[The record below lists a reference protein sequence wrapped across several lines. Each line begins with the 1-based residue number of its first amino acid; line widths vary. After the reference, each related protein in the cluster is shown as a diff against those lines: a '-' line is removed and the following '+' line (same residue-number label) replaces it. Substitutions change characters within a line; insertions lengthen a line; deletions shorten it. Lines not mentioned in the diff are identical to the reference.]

1 MPVAPGAAGCPRM
14 HKPRCRAVVRCAA
27 FAAVIAAIALVGCET
42 APRSPEPSSADTQ
55 APQRHIVRSGELR
68 RIMQRLEALMNDRVQ
83 ADLALDLKRNETAD
97 ALADVAGEL
106 AAAASSMS
114 RHGVTASLDE
124 AGRAQFNA
132 YALELRREAEILRA
146 AAAEHRFVASANQ
159 FHRLNNAC
167 AGCHSLFRA
176 R

>member
-1 MPVAPGAAGCPRM
+1 VGL
-14 HKPRCRAVVRCAA
+14 
-27 FAAVIAAIALVGCET
+27 AAVLAASVLAGCET
-42 APRSPEPSSADTQ
+42 APRSPEPSPGGIQ
-55 APQRHIVRSGELR
+55 APQRHVVRSAELR

-83 ADLALDLKRNETAD
+83 ADLALDVKRNETAD

-106 AAAASSMS
+106 AAAAASMS
-114 RHGVTASLDE
+114 RDGVTAALDD

-159 FHRLNNAC
+159 FHRLNNVC

>member
-1 MPVAPGAAGCPRM
+1 M
-14 HKPRCRAVVRCAA
+14 HKPRYRGAARCAA
-27 FAAVIAAIALVGCET
+27 FAAVIAASVLVGCET
-42 APRSPEPSSADTQ
+42 APGSPEPSPAGTTQ
-55 APQRHIVRSGELR
+55 PPQRHIVRSAELR

-83 ADLALDLKRNETAD
+83 ADLALDLKRKETAD

-114 RHGVTASLDE
+114 RHGVTASLDD